1 MGLGLSRKIFSIRN
15 TLLEKLKIL
24 SPKIYQYVITIA
36 TNCKFFYKI
45 KKKKKFNFYS
55 KNLDEI
61 NKYEYKKTS
70 QNNEDGIIEHLIN
83 KLNIKNFNFIEIGF
97 DYYENNLINSLK
109 KANKG
114 LFVDASNEKVLIFKN
129 IIKFFFKKRKIFVK
143 NSFITK
149 DNINKIISE
158 YFSNDEEID
167 FISID
172 VDGVDYYIFEN
183 LKFRPKIICI
193 EYNFWFGKD
202 AKCSIPYSENFKWE
216 IGSIYSGASLNA
228 ICSLALSKD
237 YYLVALES
245 SSVNAFFIRGDLK
258 NQFKILDPSKNF
270 KTPLRYTEN
279 YMEEL
284 KGKLLKKDLVYF

>member
-36 TNCKFFYKI
+36 TNCKFFYKL

>member
-172 VDGVDYYIFEN
+172 VDGVGYYIFEN

>member
-1 MGLGLSRKIFSIRN
+1 
-15 TLLEKLKIL
+15 
-24 SPKIYQYVITIA
+24 
-36 TNCKFFYKI
+36 
-45 KKKKKFNFYS
+45 
-55 KNLDEI
+55 
-61 NKYEYKKTS
+61 
-70 QNNEDGIIEHLIN
+70 
-83 KLNIKNFNFIEIGF
+83 
-97 DYYENNLINSLK
+97 LK